1 MRPSSDIDAALV
13 AHVRL
18 LGTVAGMS
26 DAEAAAPSRLP
37 GWTRGHVVTHLA
49 RNADSH
55 TRVLEGARVGEVRDQ
70 YPTAGMRD
78 ADIAAGAARSAA
90 DLLDDLTTACARLEA
105 AWTALDDAGWA
116 GECRMNAGPCPAF
129 ELPFRRLREVEAHH
143 VDLGLAYAPADW
155 PPAYVEGELARL
167 LPRLPDRADANALAA
182 WLLGRGDA
190 PDLTAW

>member
-1 MRPSSDIDAALV
+1 MPPSGDIDAALA
-13 AHVRL
+13 AHARL
-18 LGTVAGMS
+18 LVTVAAMS
-26 DAEAAAPSRLP
+26 DAEAAGPSRLA

-55 TRVLEGARVGEVRDQ
+55 TRVLEGARLGKVRDQ
-70 YPTAGMRD
+70 YPTAGMRE
-78 ADIAAGAARSAA
+78 ADIAAGAARTAA
-90 DLLDDLTTACARLEA
+90 DLLDDLATTCARLEA
-105 AWTALDDAGWA
+105 AWAALDGAGWD

-143 VDLGLAYAPADW
+143 VDLGLAYSPADW

-167 LPRLPDRADANALAA
+167 LPRLPDRSDHNALAA

>member
-18 LGTVAGMS
+18 LGTVSAMS
-26 DAEAAAPSRLP
+26 EAAAPSRLP
-37 GWTRGHVVTHLA
+37 GWTRGHLVTHLA

-70 YPTAGMRD
+70 YPTAGMRE

-90 DLLDDLTTACARLEA
+90 ELLDDLTAACARLEA

-167 LPRLPDRADANALAA
+167 LPRLPDRADRNALAA